1 MRTIG
6 ADSVSGIRMA
16 GRLVTTLLVLVMFGA
31 VTGAVVGYAI
41 SRTVD
46 LLLGLVVSG

>member
-6 ADSVSGIRMA
+6 ADSDSGIRIA
-16 GRLVTTLLVLVMFGA
+16 GRLVTTLLVLVVCGVVA
-31 VTGAVVGYAI
+31 GAVVGYLL

-46 LLLGLVVSG
+46 LLLGLFPRG